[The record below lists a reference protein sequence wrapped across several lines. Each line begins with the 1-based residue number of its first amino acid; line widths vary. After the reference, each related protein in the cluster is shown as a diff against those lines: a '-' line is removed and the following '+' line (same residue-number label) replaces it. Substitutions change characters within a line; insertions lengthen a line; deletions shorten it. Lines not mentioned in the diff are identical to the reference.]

1 MSRTYELVKNVVFT
15 VFDFVTNVMAYLLKN
30 VNEIVG
36 IIKSAVK
43 IVIAIIHFWKPSA
56 DNWVDFVELWGEKIQ
71 VFLFD
76 IVAILN
82 QAGKI

>member
-1 MSRTYELVKNVVFT
+1 MNKILGLLKNALFT
-15 VFDFVTNVMAYLLKN
+15 IFDFVTNILAYLLKN

-36 IIKSAVK
+36 IIKTVVK
-43 IVIAIIHFWKPSA
+43 IIVAILHFWKPSA
-56 DNWVDFVELWGEKIQ
+56 DNWVDFVEAWGEKIQ

-76 IVAILN
+76 IVVILN